1 MRTYGP
7 LPAPTE
13 SGELNQRSALSVLA
27 APGLSVPPCC
37 LTSFEF
43 TTPRDVFARIAGIAV
58 FEVFERSTTPYLP
71 AALVVTPASRN
82 DGLPLRLTSRLNENT
97 TSADVRGVPSA
108 KWTFRLSWN
117 VYVFASSVTRHDWT
131 RSGIGWATSE
141 PRYVNSVSKIP
152 RFTSEAVGSNAL
164 CGSEVLISNERSIT
178 SVSPAAFALVPAY
191 AAAAAAANTT
201 TRTSPIH
208 PPRRMA
214 DPVMRFLLCVW
225 A

>member
-1 MRTYGP
+1 M
-7 LPAPTE
+7 
-13 SGELNQRSALSVLA
+13 
-27 APGLSVPPCC
+27 
-37 LTSFEF
+37 
-43 TTPRDVFARIAGIAV
+43 AV
-58 FEVFERSTTPYLP
+58 FEVFERRTTPYLP
-71 AALVVTPASRN
+71 AALVVTPAGRN
-82 DGLPLRLTSRLNENT
+82 DGLPLRFTSRLNENT
-97 TSADVRGVPSA
+97 TLADVSGVPSA

-117 VYVFASSVTRHDWT
+117 VYVFASFETFQDCTS
-131 RSGIGWATSE
+131 SGIGCATSD

-178 SVSPAAFALVPAY
+178 SVSPVAAFELVPAY
-191 AAAAAAANTT
+191 AAAAAASAT

-225 A
+225 ASRPLRGTSSSTSRLPSQVQCAPFCATAGRGWRRAAASRRRRAR